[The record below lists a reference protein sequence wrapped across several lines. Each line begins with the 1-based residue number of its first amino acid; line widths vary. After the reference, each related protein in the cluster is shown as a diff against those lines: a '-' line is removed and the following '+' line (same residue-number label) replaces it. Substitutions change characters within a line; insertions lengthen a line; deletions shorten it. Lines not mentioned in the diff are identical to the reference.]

1 MEKYVSYLRNWGRDS
16 ASFCTPVNLP
26 HRYWLGTAALW
37 LMARWCDGGW
47 PRLSDCCPTSDKYH
61 ALDYEDAG
69 RSHFV
74 VTEIGERVGEP
85 MARWSARYTAE
96 TIKAQLQLATAMG
109 GRMRTLELWLP
120 LTFAASG
127 FIWIAAGF
135 YTLRRGA
142 R

>member
-1 MEKYVSYLRNWGRDS
+1 
-16 ASFCTPVNLP
+16 
-26 HRYWLGTAALW
+26 
-37 LMARWCDGGW
+37 MADGPLVRWWVAPAFG
-47 PRLSDCCPTSDKYH
+47 LLPTSDKYH

-69 RSHFV
+69 RSYFV

>member
-1 MEKYVSYLRNWGRDS
+1 LRPSQFAAQILAWNGRALADG
-16 ASFCTPVNLP
+16 PLV
-26 HRYWLGTAALW
+26 RWWLA
-37 LMARWCDGGW
+37 
-47 PRLSDCCPTSDKYH
+47 RLSDCCPTSDKYH

-109 GRMRTLELWLP
+109 GRMRTLELRLP
-120 LTFAASG
+120 LTFAASK

-135 YTLRRGA
+135 YTQRRGA